1 MATKTTLERLLP
13 TAKLVFDAVNGT
25 PGCKGIVMGGL
36 AAALLGS
43 ARKTQVGS
51 YPPAQ
56 KVVCY

>member
-25 PGCKGIVMGGL
+25 PGCKGIIVGGL

-43 ARKTQVGS
+43 ARKTHVGS
-51 YPPAQ
+51 YPRAHQ
-56 KVVCY
+56 SG

>member
-1 MATKTTLERLLP
+1 MGTTLERLLP

-43 ARKTQVGS
+43 ARKTQVGFIAGS
-51 YPPAQ
+51 LSGSLLTI
-56 KVVCY
+56 